1 MKQKMFFAALLLC
14 AASSVCAQTESYADS
29 TEVRTSNEEARK
41 NWFVSA
47 SAGPQ
52 VLLSDHDKLIN
63 MGRRISPAL
72 DIAVGKWFKPWV
84 GARLMYSGLSVK
96 GATQNGAH
104 TTGEDIKE
112 KPQAGYWLEYQKFNM
127 YHVHAD
133 ALFDLTNVFDEYN
146 PERFYNCIVYAGIG
160 VVGTG
165 EEPTSTNFA
174 GNAGVLNTFRLDQ
187 NWGLNLDIRGVLVGD
202 SFDGEEGGRS
212 EGILNLTIGVTYT
225 FN

>member
-1 MKQKMFFAALLLC
+1 MIRKFLVAAIVSL
-14 AASSVCAQTESYADS
+14 AVVSVHAQTESDS
-29 TEVRTSNEEARK
+29 TEVRTNNEEVRN

-52 VLLSDHDKLIN
+52 ILFSDHDKQIN
-63 MGRRISPAL
+63 FGRRISPAL

-112 KPQAGYWLEYQKFNM
+112 KPQSGYWLEYQKFNM
-127 YHVHAD
+127 YHIHAD

-160 VVGTG
+160 VAGTG
-165 EEPTSTNFA
+165 EEPTSTSVA
-174 GNAGVLNTFRLDQ
+174 GDFGVLNTFRLNQ
-187 NWGLNLDIRGVLVGD
+187 NWGLNVDLRGILVSD

-212 EGILNLTIGVTYT
+212 EGLLNLTIGVTYT

>member
-1 MKQKMFFAALLLC
+1 MIRKFWVAAIVSL
-14 AASSVCAQTESYADS
+14 AVVSVHAQTESDS
-29 TEVRTSNEEARK
+29 TEVRTNNEEVRN

-52 VLLSDHDKLIN
+52 ILFSDHDKQIN
-63 MGRRISPAL
+63 FGRRISPAL

-112 KPQAGYWLEYQKFNM
+112 KPQSGYWLEYQKFNM
-127 YHVHAD
+127 YHIHAD

-160 VVGTG
+160 VAGTG
-165 EEPTSTNFA
+165 EEPTSTSVA
-174 GNAGVLNTFRLDQ
+174 GDFGVLNTFRLNQ
-187 NWGLNLDIRGVLVGD
+187 NWGLNVDLRGILVSD

-212 EGILNLTIGVTYT
+212 EGLLNLTIGVTYT

>member
-1 MKQKMFFAALLLC
+1 MIRKFLVVAIVSLAAV
-14 AASSVCAQTESYADS
+14 SVHAQTESDS
-29 TEVRTSNEEARK
+29 TEVWTNNEEVRN

-52 VLLSDHDKLIN
+52 ILFSDHDKQIN
-63 MGRRISPAL
+63 FGRRISPAL

-112 KPQAGYWLEYQKFNM
+112 KPQSGYWLEYQKFNM
-127 YHVHAD
+127 YHIHAD

-160 VVGTG
+160 VAGTG
-165 EEPTSTNFA
+165 EEPTSTSVA
-174 GNAGVLNTFRLDQ
+174 GDFGVLNTFRLNQ
-187 NWGLNLDIRGVLVGD
+187 NWGLNVDLRGTLVSD

-212 EGILNLTIGVTYT
+212 EGLLNLTIGVTYT

>member
-1 MKQKMFFAALLLC
+1 MIRKFLVVAIVSLAAV
-14 AASSVCAQTESYADS
+14 SVHAQTESDS
-29 TEVRTSNEEARK
+29 TEVRTNNEEVRN

-52 VLLSDHDKLIN
+52 ILFSDHDKQIN
-63 MGRRISPAL
+63 FGRRISPAL

-112 KPQAGYWLEYQKFNM
+112 KPQSGYWLEYQKFNM
-127 YHVHAD
+127 YHIHAD

-160 VVGTG
+160 VAGTG
-165 EEPTSTNFA
+165 EEPTSTSVA
-174 GNAGVLNTFRLDQ
+174 GDFGVLNTFRLNQ
-187 NWGLNLDIRGVLVGD
+187 NWGLNVDLRGILVSD

-212 EGILNLTIGVTYT
+212 EGLLNLTIGVTYT
-225 FN
+225 FK

>member
-1 MKQKMFFAALLLC
+1 MIRKFLVAAIVSL
-14 AASSVCAQTESYADS
+14 AAVSVHTQTESDS
-29 TEVRTSNEEARK
+29 TEVRTNNEEVRN

-52 VLLSDHDKLIN
+52 ILFSDHDKQIN
-63 MGRRISPAL
+63 FGRRISPAL

-112 KPQAGYWLEYQKFNM
+112 KPQSGYWLEYQKFNM
-127 YHVHAD
+127 YHIHAD

-160 VVGTG
+160 VAGTG
-165 EEPTSTNFA
+165 EEPTSTSVA
-174 GNAGVLNTFRLDQ
+174 GDFGVLNTFRLNQ
-187 NWGLNLDIRGVLVGD
+187 NWGLNVDLRGILVSD

-212 EGILNLTIGVTYT
+212 EGLLNLTIGVTYT

>member
-1 MKQKMFFAALLLC
+1 MIRKFLVAAIVSL
-14 AASSVCAQTESYADS
+14 AAVSVHAQTESDS
-29 TEVRTSNEEARK
+29 TEVRTNNEEVRN

-52 VLLSDHDKLIN
+52 ILFSDHDKQIN
-63 MGRRISPAL
+63 FGRRISPAL

-112 KPQAGYWLEYQKFNM
+112 KPQSGYWLEYQKFNM
-127 YHVHAD
+127 YHIHAD

-160 VVGTG
+160 VAGTG
-165 EEPTSTNFA
+165 EEPTSTSVA
-174 GNAGVLNTFRLDQ
+174 GDFGVLNTFRLNQ
-187 NWGLNLDIRGVLVGD
+187 NWGLNVDFRGILVSD

-212 EGILNLTIGVTYT
+212 EGLLNLTIGVTYT

>member
-1 MKQKMFFAALLLC
+1 MIRKFLVAAIVSL
-14 AASSVCAQTESYADS
+14 AAVSVHAQTESDS
-29 TEVRTSNEEARK
+29 TEVRTNNEEVRN

-52 VLLSDHDKLIN
+52 ILFSDHDKQIN
-63 MGRRISPAL
+63 FGRRISPAL

-112 KPQAGYWLEYQKFNM
+112 KPQSGYWLEYQKFNM
-127 YHVHAD
+127 YHIHAD

-165 EEPTSTNFA
+165 EEPTSTSVA
-174 GNAGVLNTFRLDQ
+174 GDFGILNTFRLNQ
-187 NWGLNLDIRGVLVGD
+187 NWGLNVDLRGILVSD

-212 EGILNLTIGVTYT
+212 EGLLNLTIGVTYT

>member
-1 MKQKMFFAALLLC
+1 MIRKFLVAAIVSL
-14 AASSVCAQTESYADS
+14 AAVSVHAQTESDS
-29 TEVRTSNEEARK
+29 TEVRTNNEEVRN

-52 VLLSDHDKLIN
+52 ILFSDHDKQIN
-63 MGRRISPAL
+63 FGRRISPAL

-112 KPQAGYWLEYQKFNM
+112 KPQSGYWLEYQKFNM
-127 YHVHAD
+127 YHIHAD

-160 VVGTG
+160 VAGTG
-165 EEPTSTNFA
+165 EEPTSTSVA
-174 GNAGVLNTFRLDQ
+174 GDFGVLNTFRLNQ
-187 NWGLNLDIRGVLVGD
+187 NWGLNVDLRGILVSDG
-202 SFDGEEGGRS
+202 FDGEEGGRS
-212 EGILNLTIGVTYT
+212 EGLLNLTIGVTYT

>member
-1 MKQKMFFAALLLC
+1 MIRKFLVAAIVSL
-14 AASSVCAQTESYADS
+14 AAVSVHAQTESDS
-29 TEVRTSNEEARK
+29 TEVRTNNEEVRN

-52 VLLSDHDKLIN
+52 ILFSDHDKQIN
-63 MGRRISPAL
+63 FGRRISPAL

-104 TTGEDIKE
+104 TTDEDIKE
-112 KPQAGYWLEYQKFNM
+112 KPQSGYWLEYQKFNM
-127 YHVHAD
+127 YHIHAD

-160 VVGTG
+160 VAGTG
-165 EEPTSTNFA
+165 EEPTSTSVA
-174 GNAGVLNTFRLDQ
+174 GDFGVLNTFRLNQ
-187 NWGLNLDIRGVLVGD
+187 NWGLNVDLRGILVSD

-212 EGILNLTIGVTYT
+212 EGLLNLTIGVTYT

>member
-1 MKQKMFFAALLLC
+1 MIRKFLVAAIVSL
-14 AASSVCAQTESYADS
+14 AAVSVHAQTESDS
-29 TEVRTSNEEARK
+29 TEVRTNNEEVRN

-52 VLLSDHDKLIN
+52 ILFSDHDKQIN
-63 MGRRISPAL
+63 FGRRISPAL

-112 KPQAGYWLEYQKFNM
+112 KPQSGYWLEYQKFNM
-127 YHVHAD
+127 YHIHAD
-133 ALFDLTNVFDEYN
+133 ALFDLTNMFDEYN

-160 VVGTG
+160 VAGTG
-165 EEPTSTNFA
+165 EEPTSTSVA
-174 GNAGVLNTFRLDQ
+174 GDFGVLNTFRLNQ
-187 NWGLNLDIRGVLVGD
+187 NWGLNVDLRGILVSD

-212 EGILNLTIGVTYT
+212 EGLLNLTIGVTYT

>member
-1 MKQKMFFAALLLC
+1 MIRKFLVAAIVSL
-14 AASSVCAQTESYADS
+14 AVVSVHAQTESDS
-29 TEVRTSNEEARK
+29 TEVRTNNEEVRN

-52 VLLSDHDKLIN
+52 ILFSDHDKQIN
-63 MGRRISPAL
+63 FGRRISPAL

-112 KPQAGYWLEYQKFNM
+112 KPQSGYWLEYQKFNM
-127 YHVHAD
+127 YHIHAD

-160 VVGTG
+160 VAGTG
-165 EEPTSTNFA
+165 EEPTSTSVA
-174 GNAGVLNTFRLDQ
+174 GDFGILNTFRLNQ
-187 NWGLNLDIRGVLVGD
+187 NWGLNVDLRGILVSD

-212 EGILNLTIGVTYT
+212 EGLLNLTIGVTYT

>member
-1 MKQKMFFAALLLC
+1 MIRKFLVVAIVSLAAV
-14 AASSVCAQTESYADS
+14 SVHAQTESDS
-29 TEVRTSNEEARK
+29 TEVRTNNEEVRN

-52 VLLSDHDKLIN
+52 ILFSDHDKQIN
-63 MGRRISPAL
+63 FGRRISPAL

-112 KPQAGYWLEYQKFNM
+112 KPQSGYWLEYQKFNM
-127 YHVHAD
+127 YHIHAD

-160 VVGTG
+160 VAGTG
-165 EEPTSTNFA
+165 EEPTSTSVA
-174 GNAGVLNTFRLDQ
+174 GDFGVLNTFRLNQ
-187 NWGLNLDIRGVLVGD
+187 NWGLNVDLRGILVSD
-202 SFDGEEGGRS
+202 SFEGEEGGRS
-212 EGILNLTIGVTYT
+212 EGLLNLTIGVTYT

>member
-1 MKQKMFFAALLLC
+1 MIRKFWVAAIVSL
-14 AASSVCAQTESYADS
+14 AAVSVHAQTESDS
-29 TEVRTSNEEARK
+29 TEVRTNNEEVRN

-52 VLLSDHDKLIN
+52 ILFSDHDKQIN
-63 MGRRISPAL
+63 FGRRISPAL
-72 DIAVGKWFKPWV
+72 DIAVGKWFKPWM

-112 KPQAGYWLEYQKFNM
+112 KPQSGYWLEYQKFNM
-127 YHVHAD
+127 YHIHAD

-160 VVGTG
+160 VAGTG
-165 EEPTSTNFA
+165 EEPTSTSVA
-174 GNAGVLNTFRLDQ
+174 GDFGVLNTFRLNQ
-187 NWGLNLDIRGVLVGD
+187 NWGLNVDLRGILVSD

-212 EGILNLTIGVTYT
+212 EGLLNLTIGVTYT

>member
-1 MKQKMFFAALLLC
+1 MIRKFLVAAIVSL
-14 AASSVCAQTESYADS
+14 AAVSVHAQTESDS
-29 TEVRTSNEEARK
+29 TEVRTNNEEVRN

-52 VLLSDHDKLIN
+52 ILFSDHDKQIN
-63 MGRRISPAL
+63 FGRRISPAL
-72 DIAVGKWFKPWV
+72 DIAVGKWFKPWM

-112 KPQAGYWLEYQKFNM
+112 KPQSGYWLEYQKFNM
-127 YHVHAD
+127 YHIHAD

-160 VVGTG
+160 VAGTG
-165 EEPTSTNFA
+165 EEPTSTSVA
-174 GNAGVLNTFRLDQ
+174 GDFGVLNTFRLNQ
-187 NWGLNLDIRGVLVGD
+187 NWGLNVDLRGILVSD

-212 EGILNLTIGVTYT
+212 EGLLNLTIGVTYT

>member
-1 MKQKMFFAALLLC
+1 MIRKFWVAAIVSL
-14 AASSVCAQTESYADS
+14 AAVSVHAQTESDS
-29 TEVRTSNEEARK
+29 TEVRTNNEEVRN

-52 VLLSDHDKLIN
+52 ILFSDHDKQIN
-63 MGRRISPAL
+63 FGRRISPAL
-72 DIAVGKWFKPWV
+72 DIAVGKWFKPWM

-112 KPQAGYWLEYQKFNM
+112 KPQSGYWLEYQKFNM
-127 YHVHAD
+127 YHIHAD
-133 ALFDLTNVFDEYN
+133 ALFDLTNMFDEYN

-160 VVGTG
+160 VAGTG
-165 EEPTSTNFA
+165 EEPTSTSVA
-174 GNAGVLNTFRLDQ
+174 GDFGVLNTFRLNQ
-187 NWGLNLDIRGVLVGD
+187 NWGLNVDLRGILVSD

-212 EGILNLTIGVTYT
+212 EGLLNLTIGVTYT

>member
-1 MKQKMFFAALLLC
+1 MIRKFLVVAIVSLAAV
-14 AASSVCAQTESYADS
+14 SVHAQTESDS
-29 TEVRTSNEEARK
+29 TEVRTNNEEVRN

-52 VLLSDHDKLIN
+52 ILFSDHDKQIN
-63 MGRRISPAL
+63 FGRRISPAL

-112 KPQAGYWLEYQKFNM
+112 KPQSGYWLEYQKFNM
-127 YHVHAD
+127 YHIHAD

-160 VVGTG
+160 VAGTG
-165 EEPTSTNFA
+165 EEPTSTSVA
-174 GNAGVLNTFRLDQ
+174 GDFGVLNTFRLNQ
-187 NWGLNLDIRGVLVGD
+187 NWGLNVDLRGILVSD

-212 EGILNLTIGVTYT
+212 EGLLNLTIGVTYT

>member
-1 MKQKMFFAALLLC
+1 MIRKFLVVAIVSLAAV
-14 AASSVCAQTESYADS
+14 SVHAQTESDS
-29 TEVRTSNEEARK
+29 TEVRTNNEEVRN

-52 VLLSDHDKLIN
+52 ILFSDHDKQIN
-63 MGRRISPAL
+63 FGRRISPAL

-112 KPQAGYWLEYQKFNM
+112 KPQSGYWLEYQKFNM
-127 YHVHAD
+127 YHIHAD

-160 VVGTG
+160 VAGTG
-165 EEPTSTNFA
+165 EEPTSTSVA
-174 GNAGVLNTFRLDQ
+174 GDFGVLNTFRLNQ
-187 NWGLNLDIRGVLVGD
+187 NWGLNVDLRGILVSD

-212 EGILNLTIGVTYT
+212 EGLLNLTIGVTYI

>member
-1 MKQKMFFAALLLC
+1 MIRKFWVAAIVSL
-14 AASSVCAQTESYADS
+14 AAVSVHAQTESDS
-29 TEVRTSNEEARK
+29 TEVRTNNEEVRN

-52 VLLSDHDKLIN
+52 ILFSDHDKQIN
-63 MGRRISPAL
+63 FGRRISPAL

-84 GARLMYSGLSVK
+84 GMRLMYSGLSVK

-112 KPQAGYWLEYQKFNM
+112 KPQSGYWLEYQKFNM
-127 YHVHAD
+127 YHIHAD

-160 VVGTG
+160 VAGTG
-165 EEPTSTNFA
+165 EEPTSTSVA
-174 GNAGVLNTFRLDQ
+174 GDFGVLNTFRLNQ
-187 NWGLNLDIRGVLVGD
+187 NWGLNVDLRGILVSD

-212 EGILNLTIGVTYT
+212 EGLLNLTIGVTYT

>member
-1 MKQKMFFAALLLC
+1 MIRKFWVAAIVSL
-14 AASSVCAQTESYADS
+14 AAVSVHAQTESDS
-29 TEVRTSNEEARK
+29 TEVRTNNEEMRN

-52 VLLSDHDKLIN
+52 ILFSDHDKQIN
-63 MGRRISPAL
+63 FGRRISPAL

-112 KPQAGYWLEYQKFNM
+112 KPQSGYWLEYQKFNM
-127 YHVHAD
+127 YHIHAD

-160 VVGTG
+160 VAGTG
-165 EEPTSTNFA
+165 EEPTSTSVA
-174 GNAGVLNTFRLDQ
+174 GDFGVLNTFRLNQ
-187 NWGLNLDIRGVLVGD
+187 NWGLNVDLRGILVSD

-212 EGILNLTIGVTYT
+212 EGLLNLTIGVTYT

>member
-1 MKQKMFFAALLLC
+1 MIRKFLVAAIVSL
-14 AASSVCAQTESYADS
+14 AAVSVHAQTESDS
-29 TEVRTSNEEARK
+29 TEVRTNNEEVRN

-52 VLLSDHDKLIN
+52 ILFSDHDKQIN
-63 MGRRISPAL
+63 FGRRISPAL

-112 KPQAGYWLEYQKFNM
+112 KPQSGYWLEYQKFNM
-127 YHVHAD
+127 YHIHAD

-160 VVGTG
+160 VAGTG
-165 EEPTSTNFA
+165 EEPTSTSVA
-174 GNAGVLNTFRLDQ
+174 GDFGVLNTFRLNQ
-187 NWGLNLDIRGVLVGD
+187 NWGLNVDLRGILVSD

-212 EGILNLTIGVTYT
+212 EGLLNLTIGVTYI

>member
-1 MKQKMFFAALLLC
+1 MIRKFLVVAIVSLAAV
-14 AASSVCAQTESYADS
+14 SVHAQTESDS
-29 TEVRTSNEEARK
+29 TEVRTNNEEVRN

-52 VLLSDHDKLIN
+52 ILFSDHDKQIN
-63 MGRRISPAL
+63 FGRRISPAL

-112 KPQAGYWLEYQKFNM
+112 KPQSGYWLEYQKFNM
-127 YHVHAD
+127 YHIHAD

-160 VVGTG
+160 VAGTG
-165 EEPTSTNFA
+165 EEPTSTSVA
-174 GNAGVLNTFRLDQ
+174 GDFGVLNTFRLNQ
-187 NWGLNLDIRGVLVGD
+187 NWGLNVDFRGILVSD

-212 EGILNLTIGVTYT
+212 EGLLNLTIGVTYT

>member
-1 MKQKMFFAALLLC
+1 MIRKFLVAAIVSL
-14 AASSVCAQTESYADS
+14 AAVSVHAQTESDS
-29 TEVRTSNEEARK
+29 TEVRTNNEEVRN

-52 VLLSDHDKLIN
+52 ILFSDHDKQIN
-63 MGRRISPAL
+63 FGRRISPAL

-112 KPQAGYWLEYQKFNM
+112 KPQSGYWLEYQKFNM
-127 YHVHAD
+127 YHIHAD

-160 VVGTG
+160 VAGTG
-165 EEPTSTNFA
+165 EEPTSTSVA
-174 GNAGVLNTFRLDQ
+174 GDFGVLNTFRLNQ
-187 NWGLNLDIRGVLVGD
+187 NWGLNVDLRGILVSD

-212 EGILNLTIGVTYT
+212 EGLLNLTIGVTYT
-225 FN
+225 FD

>member
-1 MKQKMFFAALLLC
+1 MAIVSLAAV
-14 AASSVCAQTESYADS
+14 SVHAQTESDS
-29 TEVRTSNEEARK
+29 TEVRTNNEEVRN

-52 VLLSDHDKLIN
+52 ILFSDHDKQIN
-63 MGRRISPAL
+63 FGRRISPAL

-112 KPQAGYWLEYQKFNM
+112 KPQSGYWLEYQKFNM
-127 YHVHAD
+127 YHIHAD

-160 VVGTG
+160 VAGTG
-165 EEPTSTNFA
+165 EEPTSTSVA
-174 GNAGVLNTFRLDQ
+174 GDFGVLNTFRLNQ
-187 NWGLNLDIRGVLVGD
+187 NWGLNVDLRGILVSD

-212 EGILNLTIGVTYT
+212 EGLLNLTIGVTYT

>member
-1 MKQKMFFAALLLC
+1 MIRKFLVAAIASL
-14 AASSVCAQTESYADS
+14 AAISVHAQTESDS
-29 TEVRTSNEEARK
+29 TEVRTNNEEMRN

-52 VLLSDHDKLIN
+52 ILFSDHDKQIN
-63 MGRRISPAL
+63 FGRRISPAL

-112 KPQAGYWLEYQKFNM
+112 KPQSGYWLEYQKFNM
-127 YHVHAD
+127 YHIHAD

-160 VVGTG
+160 VAGTG
-165 EEPTSTNFA
+165 EEPTSTSVA
-174 GNAGVLNTFRLDQ
+174 GDFGVLNTFRLNQ
-187 NWGLNLDIRGVLVGD
+187 NWGLNVDLRGILVSD

-212 EGILNLTIGVTYT
+212 EGLLNLTIGVTYT

>member
-1 MKQKMFFAALLLC
+1 MIRKFLVAAIVSL
-14 AASSVCAQTESYADS
+14 AAVSVHAQTESDS
-29 TEVRTSNEEARK
+29 TEVRTNNEEVRN

-52 VLLSDHDKLIN
+52 ILFSDHDKQIN
-63 MGRRISPAL
+63 FGRRISPAL

-112 KPQAGYWLEYQKFNM
+112 KPQSGYWLEYQKFNM
-127 YHVHAD
+127 YHIHAD

-160 VVGTG
+160 VAGTG
-165 EEPTSTNFA
+165 EEPTSTSVA
-174 GNAGVLNTFRLDQ
+174 GDFGVLNTFRLNQ
-187 NWGLNLDIRGVLVGD
+187 NWGLNVDLRGILVSD

-212 EGILNLTIGVTYT
+212 EGLLNLTIGVTYT

>member
-1 MKQKMFFAALLLC
+1 MIRKFLVVAIVSLAAV
-14 AASSVCAQTESYADS
+14 SVHAQTESDS
-29 TEVRTSNEEARK
+29 TEVRTNNEEVRN

-52 VLLSDHDKLIN
+52 ILFSDHDKQIN
-63 MGRRISPAL
+63 FGRRISPAL

-112 KPQAGYWLEYQKFNM
+112 KPQSEYWLEYQKFNM
-127 YHVHAD
+127 YHIHAD

-160 VVGTG
+160 V
-165 EEPTSTNFA
+165 A
-174 GNAGVLNTFRLDQ
+174 MGNAADEVKAEADYVTSSVDEDGIAKALARY
-187 NWGLNLDIRGVLVGD
+187 IR
-202 SFDGEEGGRS
+202 
-212 EGILNLTIGVTYT
+212 
-225 FN
+225 

>member
-1 MKQKMFFAALLLC
+1 M
-14 AASSVCAQTESYADS
+14 
-29 TEVRTSNEEARK
+29 
-41 NWFVSA
+41 SA

-52 VLLSDHDKLIN
+52 ILFSDHDKQIN
-63 MGRRISPAL
+63 FGRRISPAL

-112 KPQAGYWLEYQKFNM
+112 KPQSGYWLEYQKFNM
-127 YHVHAD
+127 YHIHAD

-160 VVGTG
+160 VAGTG
-165 EEPTSTNFA
+165 EEPTSTSVA
-174 GNAGVLNTFRLDQ
+174 GDFGVLNTFRLNQ
-187 NWGLNLDIRGVLVGD
+187 NWGLNVDLRGILVSD

-212 EGILNLTIGVTYT
+212 EGLLNLTIGVTYT

>member
-1 MKQKMFFAALLLC
+1 MIRKFLVAAIVSL
-14 AASSVCAQTESYADS
+14 AVVSVHAQTESDS
-29 TEVRTSNEEARK
+29 TEVRTNNEEVRN

-52 VLLSDHDKLIN
+52 ILFSDHDKQIN
-63 MGRRISPAL
+63 FGRRISPAL

-112 KPQAGYWLEYQKFNM
+112 KPQSGYWLEYQKFNM
-127 YHVHAD
+127 YHIHAD

-160 VVGTG
+160 VAGTG
-165 EEPTSTNFA
+165 EEPTSTSVA
-174 GNAGVLNTFRLDQ
+174 GDFGVLNTFRLNQ
-187 NWGLNLDIRGVLVGD
+187 NWGLNVDLRGILVSD

-212 EGILNLTIGVTYT
+212 EGLLNLTIGVTYI

>member
-1 MKQKMFFAALLLC
+1 MIRKFLVAAIVSL
-14 AASSVCAQTESYADS
+14 AAVSVHAQTESDS
-29 TEVRTSNEEARK
+29 TEVRTNNEEVRN

-52 VLLSDHDKLIN
+52 ILFSDHDKQIN
-63 MGRRISPAL
+63 FGRRISPAL

-112 KPQAGYWLEYQKFNM
+112 KPQSGYWLEYQKFNM
-127 YHVHAD
+127 YHIHAD

-160 VVGTG
+160 VAGTG
-165 EEPTSTNFA
+165 EEPTSTSVA
-174 GNAGVLNTFRLDQ
+174 GDFGILNTFRLNQ
-187 NWGLNLDIRGVLVGD
+187 NWGLNVDLRGILVSD

-212 EGILNLTIGVTYT
+212 EGLLNLAIGVTYT

>member
-1 MKQKMFFAALLLC
+1 MIRKFLVVAIVSLAAV
-14 AASSVCAQTESYADS
+14 SVHAQTESGS
-29 TEVRTSNEEARK
+29 TEVRTNNEEVRN

-52 VLLSDHDKLIN
+52 ILFSDHDKQIN
-63 MGRRISPAL
+63 FGRRISPAL

-112 KPQAGYWLEYQKFNM
+112 KPQSGYWLEYQKFNM
-127 YHVHAD
+127 YHIHAD

-160 VVGTG
+160 VAGTG
-165 EEPTSTNFA
+165 EEPTSTSVA
-174 GNAGVLNTFRLDQ
+174 GDFGVLNTFRLNQ
-187 NWGLNLDIRGVLVGD
+187 NWGLNVDLRGILVSD

-212 EGILNLTIGVTYT
+212 EGLLNLTIGVTYT

>member
-1 MKQKMFFAALLLC
+1 MIRKFWVAAIVSL
-14 AASSVCAQTESYADS
+14 AAVSVHAQTESDS
-29 TEVRTSNEEARK
+29 TEVRTNNEEVRN

-52 VLLSDHDKLIN
+52 ILFSDHDKQIN
-63 MGRRISPAL
+63 FGRRISPAL

-112 KPQAGYWLEYQKFNM
+112 KPQSGYWLEYQKFNM
-127 YHVHAD
+127 YHIHAD

-160 VVGTG
+160 VAGTG
-165 EEPTSTNFA
+165 EEPTSTSVA
-174 GNAGVLNTFRLDQ
+174 GDFGILNTFRLNQ
-187 NWGLNLDIRGVLVGD
+187 NWGLNVDLRGILVSD

-212 EGILNLTIGVTYT
+212 EGLLNLTIGVTYT
-225 FN
+225 FD